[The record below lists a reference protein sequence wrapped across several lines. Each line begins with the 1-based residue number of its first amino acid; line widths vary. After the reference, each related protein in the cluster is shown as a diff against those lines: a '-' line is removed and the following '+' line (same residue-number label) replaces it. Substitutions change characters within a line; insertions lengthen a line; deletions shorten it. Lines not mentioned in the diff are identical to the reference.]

1 VTQQTNIADQIGAA
15 VQDALDHQDFSK
27 IQDMVWQGLG
37 TAAKGI
43 GDGISTA
50 ANTTRQMY
58 EDYQRGQAER
68 QRFEEQQRELAR
80 VSSTRYADV
89 QGTRFGGFA
98 MAIVGGL
105 AAVGLGIVSIG
116 TLVVSLVTSAA
127 SVGISC
133 AVAAAGAAA
142 FAGMT
147 VAGVKRVGLTSRF
160 AKYRNN
166 IGTAE
171 RYPIGELARRT
182 GKNSK
187 AVKKDLNTM
196 VDKGMFLQGHVDEKT
211 ETLFLTDASYN
222 AFERDKQQAA
232 ERQYRE
238 QLRQQAAR
246 QRSHAR
252 AITEDEKKTLAEGR
266 GLLRD
271 IDVRRPDVGSAKVAA
286 QAQQICAMVGTI
298 FNRAEQDPDTI
309 SKLQQTVDYYLP
321 LTIKLLD
328 TYTELA
334 AQPLQSESITAS
346 RTEIE
351 NTLDTLIRAFAK
363 LHDSLFRD
371 ITWDISTDISVLNT
385 VLAQDGLVDDPF
397 EKKAGGSHE

>member
-1 VTQQTNIADQIGAA
+1 MTQQTNIADQIGAA

-27 IQDMVWQGLG
+27 IQNMVWQGLG
-37 TAAKGI
+37 AAAKGI

-50 ANTTRQMY
+50 AHTTQQMY

-68 QRFEEQQRELAR
+68 LRLEEQQRELAR

-89 QGTRFGGFA
+89 QGSRIGGFI
-98 MAIVGGL
+98 MAIAGGL
-105 AAVGLGIVSIG
+105 VAVGLGIVAVS
-116 TLVVSLVTSAA
+116 TLLVALVASSASAGIACAVVA
-127 SVGISC
+127 
-133 AVAAAGAAA
+133 AVAAG
-142 FAGMT
+142 FVGLT

-160 AKYRNN
+160 SHYCNN
-166 IGTAE
+166 IGASET
-171 RYPIGELARRT
+171 YPIGELARRE
-182 GKNSK
+182 GKSPE
-187 AVKKDLNTM
+187 AVTKDLNTM
-196 VDKGMFLQGHVDEKT
+196 VDKGMFLQGHVDEQT
-211 ETLFLTDASYN
+211 GTLFLTDAAYN
-222 AFERDKQQAA
+222 AFQQDKQQAA

-246 QRSHAR
+246 QRSQTR
-252 AITEDEKKTLAEGR
+252 AITDEEKKTLAEGWE
-266 GLLRD
+266 LLRN
-271 IDVRRPDVGSAKVAA
+271 IDARRPDVGSDKVAA
-286 QAQQICAMVGTI
+286 QVKQICAMVGTI

-321 LTIKLLD
+321 LTIKLMD

-351 NTLDTLIRAFAK
+351 DTLDTLIRAFAK

-371 ITWDISTDISVLNT
+371 ITWDVSTDISVLNA